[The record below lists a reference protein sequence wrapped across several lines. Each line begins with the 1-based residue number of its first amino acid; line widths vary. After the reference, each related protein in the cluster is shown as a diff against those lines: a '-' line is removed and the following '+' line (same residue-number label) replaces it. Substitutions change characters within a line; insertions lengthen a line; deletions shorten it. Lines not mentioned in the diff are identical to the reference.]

1 MGFLSLVLMLFS
13 LNSEF
18 FQATPSTG
26 AWWSHISSILNIFN
40 ILSGW
45 EDSITKIQKKDSVF
59 PLEAPDIPLLAK
71 WVGPLTDWRQRSWSG
86 CQVARDLFKVQISD
100 FWYVLWNCDR
110 RERRQTKLMGQWG
123 FQRAKAVEFIPKLKR
138 GHEALP
144 RYQNVNQKKP
154 FILGKKKCNNSQ
166 ALFAPSQ
173 FYSLT

>member
-18 FQATPSTG
+18 FQATLQL
-26 AWWSHISSILNIFN
+26 AHDEVIISSILNIFN

-45 EDSITKIQKKDSVF
+45 EESITKIQKKDSVF
-59 PLEAPDIPLLAK
+59 PPEAPDIPLLAK

-123 FQRAKAVEFIPKLKR
+123 FQRAKAVEFISKLKR

-144 RYQNVNQKKP
+144 RYQ
-154 FILGKKKCNNSQ
+154 KCKSEET
-166 ALFAPSQ
+166 FHSG
-173 FYSLT
+173 